1 MTAALTGVGEA
12 NSCTNILPFFFHF
25 AKSGYLPVR
34 PPAADI
40 QRTVSAGKPVNR
52 ISARWVNFEK
62 NLTHPANTGCSL
74 NIVFFKKSRILPFSV
89 FPRCQCMY
97 THQTG
102 RTTALQFVRNLFLYH
117 DINTND
123 FCVSALI
130 LVALQNNSLIDV
142 LWTKSIAYL

>member
-1 MTAALTGVGEA
+1 MHQY
-12 NSCTNILPFFFHF
+12 LPFFFHF

-52 ISARWVNFEK
+52 ISAGWVKFEK

-74 NIVFFKKSRILPFSV
+74 NIVFFKKSGVLPFSV

-97 THQTG
+97 THQAS
-102 RTTALQFVRNLFLYH
+102 RTPALQ
-117 DINTND
+117 
-123 FCVSALI
+123 
-130 LVALQNNSLIDV
+130 QNWHSSE
-142 LWTKSIAYL
+142 KSQKFKEKHNI